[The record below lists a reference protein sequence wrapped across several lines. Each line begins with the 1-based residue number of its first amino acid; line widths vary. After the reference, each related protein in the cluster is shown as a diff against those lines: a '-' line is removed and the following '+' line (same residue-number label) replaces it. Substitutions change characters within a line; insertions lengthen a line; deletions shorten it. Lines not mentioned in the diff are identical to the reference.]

1 MSDSPSQPRPR
12 LTSNLAPDPH
22 RRFQPEP
29 HSILSSTRIILLD
42 PKSGFSRLPDAESR
56 GRLLGGVG
64 GVEQEEGT
72 RASDFRLRDERS
84 RRRDTQ
90 PGSRSH
96 QGRRAPLQVAASQS
110 SSQGRNAAAACGRG
124 DQRTVESGPCTHG
137 WRTPAAIRTCVS
149 RRGDRT
155 GFVLVGL
162 TVLALRR
169 PVWRPLPHGPGLR
182 LTQRPPP
189 KGQEGPWDPRGLR
202 GDLPVLPRATWG
214 VLPRVQHLCA
224 RHRPGQALA

>member
-1 MSDSPSQPRPR
+1 MQRAEGGCWAGWGVWSRRRAHELQ
-12 LTSNLAPDPH
+12 TSGS
-22 RRFQPEP
+22 E
-29 HSILSSTRIILLD
+29 T
-42 PKSGFSRLPDAESR
+42 
-56 GRLLGGVG
+56 
-64 GVEQEEGT
+64 
-72 RASDFRLRDERS
+72 ERS

-96 QGRRAPLQVAASQS
+96 QGRRVPLQVAASQS

-214 VLPRVQHLCA
+214 VLPRVQHLGA

>member
-1 MSDSPSQPRPR
+1 MQR
-12 LTSNLAPDPH
+12 
-22 RRFQPEP
+22 
-29 HSILSSTRIILLD
+29 
-42 PKSGFSRLPDAESR
+42 AE
-56 GRLLGGVG
+56 GGCWAG
-64 GVEQEEGT
+64 WGVW
-72 RASDFRLRDERS
+72 S
-84 RRRDTQ
+84 RRRAHELQTSGSETRGPGDGDATHSPAAEATRAAERLCRSLRASLHRKGEMRQ
-90 PGSRSH
+90 PR
-96 QGRRAPLQVAASQS
+96 VA
-110 SSQGRNAAAACGRG
+110 GG
-124 DQRTVESGPCTHG
+124 DQWTVESGPCTHG

-214 VLPRVQHLCA
+214 VLPRVQHLGA